1 VRART
6 QQAIRIVAGITL
18 ASAVF
23 GASVSSFTPDGA
35 GTGVFTGAVIGFVLA
50 TLGLLMLGPWSRV
63 LQHWP
68 VGVVFLLR
76 TLIYGIV
83 FMLVPNAMSAL
94 VHGSLAPFRDP
105 TRVMTGTTLALSF
118 AFAFCIN
125 LALTISR
132 LLGPRTMM
140 SFVTGRYYRPRHEH
154 RIVLFADLIGSTKL
168 GEQLGDQKFHA
179 FLNQVFWDMTEPV
192 LAAGGEIDRYIGD
205 EIVVSWLLSE
215 GTAASNDPRTAA
227 IACIFVI
234 EDALNARAERYRA
247 RFGTVP
253 RFRAALHAG
262 PLVVG
267 EMGDVKREIVLLGDT
282 MNTTARIESA
292 CRTTGYDYIAS
303 APAMPEPGALP
314 AGVHA
319 EKLGPVELR
328 GKLQV
333 VELFGLK
340 RVPPTS

>member
-6 QQAIRIVAGITL
+6 QQAIRIVAGITF

-35 GTGVFTGAVIGFVLA
+35 GTGVFTGAVIGFVLSI
-50 TLGLLMLGPWSRV
+50 LGILMLGRWSSA

-76 TLIYGIV
+76 TLIYGVV
-83 FMLVPNAMSAL
+83 FMLVPNAVWAL
-94 VHGSLAPFRDP
+94 MHGSLAPFRDP

-118 AFAFCIN
+118 GFAFCIN
-125 LALTISR
+125 FALTVSR

-140 SFVTGRYYRPRHEH
+140 SFVTGRYYRPRAEH
-154 RIVLFADLIGSTKL
+154 RVVLFADLIGSTKL
-168 GEQLGDQKFHA
+168 GEQLGDEKFHA

-192 LAAGGEIDRYIGD
+192 LEAGGEIDRYIGD
-205 EIVVSWLLSE
+205 EIVVSWLLRE
-215 GTAASNDPRTAA
+215 DAPAADDTRRAV
-227 IACIFVI
+227 IACVFAI
-234 EDALNARAERYRA
+234 EDALTARADHYRA
-247 RFGTVP
+247 RFGTIP

-282 MNTTARIESA
+282 MNTTSRIESA
-292 CRTTGYDYIAS
+292 CRATGYDYIAS
-303 APAMPEPGALP
+303 APAMPGSGGLP

-333 VELFGLK
+333 VELFGL
-340 RVPPTS
+340 RRTIS

>member
-23 GASVSSFTPDGA
+23 GASLSSFTPDGA
-35 GTGVFTGAVIGFVLA
+35 ATGIFTGAVIGFVLS
-50 TLGLLMLGPWSRV
+50 TLGMLVLGPWSRS
-63 LQHWP
+63 LQQWP

-105 TRVMTGTTLALSF
+105 TRVVTGTTLALSF
-118 AFAFCIN
+118 AFAFCLN
-125 LALTISR
+125 FALTVSR

-140 SFVTGRYYRPRHEH
+140 SFVTGHYYRPRAEH

-192 LAAGGEIDRYIGD
+192 LEAGGEIDRYIGD
-205 EIVVSWLLSE
+205 EIVVSWRLPE
-215 GTAASNDPRTAA
+215 NAPAANDTRRAA
-227 IACIFVI
+227 IACIFAI
-234 EDALNARAERYRA
+234 EDALSAHAERYRT

-282 MNTTARIESA
+282 MNTTSRIESV
-292 CRTTGYDYIAS
+292 CRNSGYDYIAS
-303 APAMPEPGALP
+303 APAMPEPNALP

-340 RVPPTS
+340 RVSPTS

>member
-6 QQAIRIVAGITL
+6 QQAIRIVTGITL
-18 ASAVF
+18 ASAAF

-35 GTGVFTGAVIGFVLA
+35 GTGVFTGAIIGFVLS
-50 TLGLLMLGPWSRV
+50 TLGTLMLGPWSRA

-83 FMLVPNAMSAL
+83 FMLIPNAMSAL

-118 AFAFCIN
+118 AFALCIN
-125 LALTISR
+125 FALTVSR

-140 SFVTGRYYRPRHEH
+140 SFITGRYYRPRAEH

-168 GEQLGDQKFHA
+168 GEQLGDEKFHA

-192 LAAGGEIDRYIGD
+192 LEAGGEIDRYIGD
-205 EIVVSWLLSE
+205 EIVVSWLLPE
-215 GTAASNDPRTAA
+215 DAPGANDTRTAA
-227 IACIFVI
+227 IACVFAI
-234 EDALNARAERYRA
+234 EDALTARADHYRA
-247 RFGTVP
+247 RFGTIP

-282 MNTTARIESA
+282 MNTTSRIESV
-292 CRTTGYDYIAS
+292 CRSSGYNYIAS
-303 APAMPEPGALP
+303 APALPEPGALP
-314 AGVHA
+314 MGVHA

-333 VELFGLK
+333 VELFGLT
-340 RVPPTS
+340 RTRPIS